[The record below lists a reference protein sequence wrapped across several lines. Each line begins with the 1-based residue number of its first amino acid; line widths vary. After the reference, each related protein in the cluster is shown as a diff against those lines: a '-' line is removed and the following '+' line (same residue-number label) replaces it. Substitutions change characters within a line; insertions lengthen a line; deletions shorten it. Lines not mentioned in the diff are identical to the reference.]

1 MALIDLSEKFRE
13 IRSSVEGVNFTDV
26 KLTEKFKKEYEL
38 YLSENRAN
46 GYSKV
51 EFAEFSTKITTSTGK
66 AIFITNFWFYI
77 AAELSN
83 YLDSLSQQK
92 NIFKDIYKDADLQQ
106 AAVALRDGVS
116 EQEKSKIENYFSS
129 KGYTND
135 DLECFLSFVSDYK
148 SWGGVKTIDRNDYYV
163 SPLLQAGNLLAETQ
177 SAVAEIAKQMSEY
190 PALKDSF
197 TPIFVNKP
205 RSLHI
210 ATHGKEILKS
220 ETIRSFVKEVFQYL
234 YRENLSDPLSS
245 CLVEVETD
253 LGKKYLELVWG
264 GQKIYRLFLVSDT
277 RLEDSE
283 LTSGSNIRYFNEPF
297 DNGSQLWYLT
307 NQWADNNG
315 DSKNSRDLGAFS
327 SIFNAIYQNLKIV
340 KKDGVYVLT
349 STTNN
354 VGLGEYLSKPFL
366 LLAGI
371 SGTGKT
377 RFVREQAKTS
387 KQFAETYCLTSVRPD
402 WHEPSDLLGY
412 ISRLA
417 KDGKAEYITTDVLQ
431 FIAKAWRAIADSG
444 LAVEVQ
450 ESEDLGKRLVVSG
463 ERAVL
468 EQVLPYWL
476 CLDEMN
482 LAPVEQYFADYLSVL
497 ETREWCWTGDSFTYS
512 CDALLKPATIKDVAD
527 IEKLRKA
534 LGFDNSENKN
544 YDELWQLV
552 CEYGLG
558 IPFNLLVAGTVNMDE
573 TTHGFS
579 RKVIDR
585 ALSFDFGAFFP
596 NKFDEFS
603 DFGTPTSCNK
613 RLSYPIW
620 SHANK
625 ADLADTFDADGTK
638 TVAFLSAVNA
648 VLKSTP
654 FELAFRAL
662 NELLLAVASSQPQD
676 DLALKAVWDDCMMCK
691 VLPRIEGDTDKL
703 TTSDGKAL
711 LVELNTVLA
720 AQLAPIW
727 LASDTDE
734 ANQRPDLYREKIVAD
749 DATEKEKILPIP
761 CRSKAKL
768 KWMSERLASAT
779 FTSFWP

>member
-1 MALIDLSEKFRE
+1 MFAPSLKALRE
-13 IRSSVEGVNFTDV
+13 LEQVAEWLQADKSGNSMYSAACK
-26 KLTEKFKKEYEL
+26 KL
-38 YLSENRAN
+38 
-46 GYSKV
+46 
-51 EFAEFSTKITTSTGK
+51 AEF
-66 AIFITNFWFYI
+66 
-77 AAELSN
+77 
-83 YLDSLSQQK
+83 
-92 NIFKDIYKDADLQQ
+92 
-106 AAVALRDGVS
+106 
-116 EQEKSKIENYFSS
+116 
-129 KGYTND
+129 
-135 DLECFLSFVSDYK
+135 
-148 SWGGVKTIDRNDYYV
+148 
-163 SPLLQAGNLLAETQ
+163 LAEEH
-177 SAVAEIAKQMSEY
+177 SNSY
-190 PALKDSF
+190 
-197 TPIFVNKP
+197 
-205 RSLHI
+205 
-210 ATHGKEILKS
+210 
-220 ETIRSFVKEVFQYL
+220 
-234 YRENLSDPLSS
+234 
-245 CLVEVETD
+245 
-253 LGKKYLELVWG
+253 
-264 GQKIYRLFLVSDT
+264 
-277 RLEDSE
+277 
-283 LTSGSNIRYFNEPF
+283 TS
-297 DNGSQLWYLT
+297 
-307 NQWADNNG
+307 
-315 DSKNSRDLGAFS
+315 
-327 SIFNAIYQNLKIV
+327 
-340 KKDGVYVLT
+340 
-349 STTNN
+349 
-354 VGLGEYLSKPFL
+354 LSKPFL

-412 ISRLA
+412 ISRLN
-417 KDGKAEYITTDVLQ
+417 GPAEYITTDVLQ

-444 LAVEVQ
+444 LTVVVQ
-450 ESEDLGKRLVVSG
+450 ESEDQGKRLVVAG
-463 ERAVL
+463 ERDEL
-468 EQVLPYWL
+468 DKVLPYWL

-512 CDALLKPATIKDVAD
+512 SDALLKPATIKEVSDK
-527 IEKLRKA
+527 EKLREA

-552 CEYGLG
+552 CQYGLG

-585 ALSFDFGAFFP
+585 ALSFDFDAFFP
-596 NKFDEFS
+596 NDYH
-603 DFGTPTSCNK
+603 DFFTPTSCNK

-620 SHANK
+620 SHASK
-625 ADLADTFDADGTK
+625 ADVDYEVDNEGGVKVNVGAA
-638 TVAFLSAVNA
+638 TVDFLNQVNT

-676 DLALKAVWDDCMMCK
+676 DLTLKAVWDDFMMCK

-720 AQLAPIW
+720 DQLAPIW

-734 ANQRPDLYREKIVAD
+734 NSQRPDLYRENIVSDGAAD
-749 DATEKEKILPIP
+749 KDKVLRIP